1 MPVRISLS
9 SEQLAAANA
18 EAVRRQTENEAKGLR
33 GRNRAPAVGEKALAM
48 HRLGCIGEMAVATYM
63 GLQDY
68 VYGDKVP
75 IKNSADLPGEL
86 EVKTR
91 AKHGYDLLIQIDGD
105 PNKIYVLVTHEG
117 RDTELV
123 GWIRGKDAMRKEW
136 IKEYVRGRP
145 CYAVKQSSLKDIESL
160 LPQLDIQLPKVL
172 SSHEAWLTAVEDN
185 GDLFLNFDSGL
196 MKQLGW
202 EVGDILTW
210 DVDPSTQS
218 CVIRK
223 ATDERTEEPP
233 KSLPVRVAGDG

>member
-48 HRLGCIGEMAVATYM
+48 HRLGCIGEMTVAAYM
-63 GLQDY
+63 GLQEY
-68 VYGDKVP
+68 VYSDSTP
-75 IKNSADLPGEL
+75 IRNSADLPGEL

-91 AKHGYDLLIQIDGD
+91 AKHGYDLLVQIDGD

-117 RDTELV
+117 RDTEIV

-145 CYAVKQSSLKDIESL
+145 CYAVKQSYLNTVDSL
-160 LPQLDIQLPKVL
+160 LPQLNLQLPRVL
-172 SSHEAWLTAVEDN
+172 SSHEAWLTSAEN
-185 GDLFLNFDSGL
+185 GEDLFLHFDSRL
-196 MKQLGW
+196 MEDLGW
-202 EVGDILTW
+202 KIGDMLTW
-210 DVDPSTQS
+210 DVDPNTK
-218 CVIRK
+218 CCIIRK
-223 ATDERTEEPP
+223 SSNERSENPTI
-233 KSLPVRVAGDG
+233 SNAG